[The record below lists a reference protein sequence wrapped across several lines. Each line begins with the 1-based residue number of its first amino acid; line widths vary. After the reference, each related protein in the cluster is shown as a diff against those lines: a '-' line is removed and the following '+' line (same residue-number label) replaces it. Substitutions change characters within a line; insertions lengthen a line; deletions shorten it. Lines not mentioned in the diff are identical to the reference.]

1 MKTNQSTTSIPT
13 LQTCRTQHKNWASE
27 LSQSEA
33 DIDQLMALLSE
44 LPTDTYRSFNHQSSD
59 YTQIL
64 SQLKVRIHYV
74 LTDVVC
80 QGEQCATTP
89 VSVTITT
96 CPDPHFWQPATRN
109 SLISNLSAEYNQ
121 IKDRCHVFLG
131 ELMRLNLI

>member
-1 MKTNQSTTSIPT
+1 MNTTRIPV

-27 LSQSEA
+27 LTQSEA
-33 DIDQLMALLSE
+33 DIDQLMALLAE

-59 YTQIL
+59 YAQIL
-64 SQLKVRIHYV
+64 SQLKTRIHDV

-80 QGEQCATTP
+80 QGQQCAPGQAT
-89 VSVTITT
+89 VVAAS
-96 CPDPHFWQPATRN
+96 CPDPHFQQPATRN
-109 SLISNLSAEYNQ
+109 SLISNLSMEYGQ